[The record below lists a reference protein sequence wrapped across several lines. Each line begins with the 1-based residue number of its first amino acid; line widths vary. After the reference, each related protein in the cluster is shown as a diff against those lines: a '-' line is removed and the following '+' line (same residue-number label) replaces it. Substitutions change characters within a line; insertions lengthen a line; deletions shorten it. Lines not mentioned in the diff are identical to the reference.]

1 MDARIIGI
9 RVSLIGSTVVIYKN
23 INEAVDIDDSTKLL
37 ANVATK
43 EANHYPYT

>member
-9 RVSLIGSTVVIYKN
+9 RDSSIGSTVVIYKN

-43 EANHYPYT
+43 EANHYPFT